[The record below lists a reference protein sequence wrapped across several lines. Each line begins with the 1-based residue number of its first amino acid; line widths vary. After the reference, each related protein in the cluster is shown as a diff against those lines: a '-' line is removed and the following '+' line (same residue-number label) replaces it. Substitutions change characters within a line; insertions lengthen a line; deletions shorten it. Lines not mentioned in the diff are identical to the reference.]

1 MLITKIQKLKNN
13 KYNLIIDGEK
23 IITYDN
29 VILDNN
35 LLFKK
40 EINKDLYNKIIEDTN
55 FYDVYNVVVKYILK
69 KRRSEKEINEY
80 LKKYNLESNKKNIIV
95 SKLKS
100 INLIDDIGFCKAYIN
115 DNIYLSK
122 KGINKIKTELLNH
135 NIPINIIEKELKRVD
150 NNLFDERLNKLI
162 IKKINS
168 NHKYSNSFL
177 KQKILNEMINLG
189 YDKEKIL
196 KIVNENLSD
205 DDNILEKEFEKLHIK
220 LSKKYNN
227 LELYKNIKAKLL
239 YKGFNIEDI
248 NNIIEKKQ
256 KI

>member
-1 MLITKIQKLKNN
+1 MLITKIPKLKNN
-13 KYNLIIDGEK
+13 KSNLIIDGEK

-35 LLFKK
+35 LLYNKV
-40 EINKDLYNKIIEDTN
+40 IDKDLYNKIIEDTN
-55 FYDVYNVVVKYILK
+55 FYNVYNVIVKYIMK

-80 LKKYNLESNKKNIIV
+80 LKKYDLESTKKDIII

-100 INLIDDIGFCKAYIN
+100 INLIDDISFCRAYIN
-115 DNIYLSK
+115 DNVYLSK
-122 KGINKIKTELLNH
+122 KGISKIKNELLNH
-135 NIPINIIEKELKRVD
+135 NIPLNIIEQELNNID
-150 NNLFDERLNKLI
+150 SNLFAERLNRLI

-177 KQKILNEMINLG
+177 KQKIVNEMVNLG
-189 YDKEKIL
+189 YDKEKVL
-196 KIVNENLSD
+196 KIINDNLND
-205 DDNILEKEFEKLHIK
+205 EDNVLEKEFEKIYTK

-227 LELYKNIKAKLL
+227 LELYKNIKIKLL

-256 KI
+256 KN